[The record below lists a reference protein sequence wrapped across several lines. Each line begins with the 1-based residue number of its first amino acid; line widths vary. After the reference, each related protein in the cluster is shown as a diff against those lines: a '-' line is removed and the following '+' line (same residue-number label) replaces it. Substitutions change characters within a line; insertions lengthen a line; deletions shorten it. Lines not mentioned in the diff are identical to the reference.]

1 MSALNAF
8 EMTDLKRIYRILH
21 AGLSRDVELL
31 DSAFL
36 SELQTHLQKAA
47 TADGVDVS
55 NHGDWEQWLKDQEP
69 PASLT
74 LVKES

>member
-1 MSALNAF
+1 MNAF
-8 EMTDLKRIYRILH
+8 EMTDLKRIYRALH

-36 SELQTHLQKAA
+36 SELQTHLQRAA
-47 TADGVDVS
+47 TADGVDVG
-55 NHGDWEQWLKDQEP
+55 NHGEWDHWLKDLEP
-69 PASLT
+69 LASLA